1 MNNKEFIS
9 TLAAD
14 TGYTQTDTQKM
25 VNNVKK
31 KKKKAFG
38 DGDSVQITN
47 FGSFEVKKRLERI
60 VVNPGNGQRMLV
72 PPKLVLSFKPTSAIK
87 ETLKGKS

>member
-14 TGYTQTDTQKM
+14 TGYTQADTQKM
-25 VNNVKK
+25 VNTVIEAM
-31 KKKKAFG
+31 KKAFE

-60 VVNPGNGQRMLV
+60 VVNPATDSGCWYRQNSYSASSL
-72 PPKLVLSFKPTSAIK
+72 PPQSKKL
-87 ETLKGKS
+87 

>member
-14 TGYTQTDTQKM
+14 TGYTQADTQKM
-25 VNNVKK
+25 VNTVIEAM
-31 KKKKAFG
+31 KKAFE

-47 FGSFEVKKRLERI
+47 FGSFEVKKGSSALSSTLATDSGCWYRQNSCSASSL
-60 VVNPGNGQRMLV
+60 
-72 PPKLVLSFKPTSAIK
+72 PPQSKKL
-87 ETLKGKS
+87 